1 MKLVMTRNETLA
13 VDVILLVTI
22 RVVVLSSMSLAG
34 WRPGLGPGDYSDG
47 KNARGSTFPL
57 GED

>member
-13 VDVILLVTI
+13 VGVILLVTI
-22 RVVVLSSMSLAG
+22 RVVVLSSMNLAG
-34 WRPGLGPGDYSDG
+34 WRPGDYSDG
-47 KNARGSTFPL
+47 KNAGGFTFPL